1 MVLVRSIEHRACP
14 YGEAILPT
22 KLKPAKLTN
31 GRAFCRAPHNGAAVY
46 ARPILDVSLCQTAR
60 PKGRMHAKSPQWPAP
75 RGPTPFCR
83 LGVLGHLPLSRLV
96 RRRGWPCAGYSGF
109 VNPSSGVFVCW
120 NKIPT
125 HECRHSLSRLLGRAA
140 VMVTRYE
147 RIERMIPHR
156 VPICIVVGASKIKV
170 IESSFGDRQKMKRL
184 LRKTDDRGYKIVPS
198 AAGSY
203 FLPYARRTLHKCC
216 VVRSVLSRA
225 LFGEI
230 LLPNWS
236 VGGHFR
242 SGSWPSK
249 NALWREVDSLYSP

>member
-1 MVLVRSIEHRACP
+1 MPVRSIECRVCP
-14 YGEAILPT
+14 LRETALPT
-22 KLKPAKLTN
+22 ELNQQKLTN
-31 GRAFCRAPHNGAAVY
+31 GRAFCRAPHYGAAVY
-46 ARPILDVSLCQTAR
+46 ARPMLDVSLCQTAR

-75 RGPTPFCR
+75 LGPTRSCR
-83 LGVLGHLPLSRLV
+83 LGILGHLPLSRLA
-96 RRRGWPCAGYSGF
+96 RRRGWPCAGYSGL
-109 VNPSSGVFVCW
+109 VNPSSGVLVCW
-120 NKIPT
+120 NKIST
-125 HECRHSLSRLLGRAA
+125 HECSQSLGRLLGRAA

-147 RIERMIPHR
+147 HIERMVPHR
-156 VPICIVVGASKIKV
+156 VAIFIVVGALKIKA
-170 IESSFGDRQKMKRL
+170 IESSFGDCRKMKRL
-184 LRKTDDRGYKIVPS
+184 LRETNDRGYKIVPS
-198 AAGSY
+198 AASPY
-203 FLPYARRTLHKCC
+203 LLPCARRTLHKCC